1 MTYLELLRSGSPRI
15 SQAWYPVGTVSE
27 ITVVRHARARRYVLR
42 LGPDGG
48 LRLTVPRRASVEGGL
63 KFVAGQREWIERER
77 ARMAERAVTWTDG
90 TEIWFRGER
99 VTLSLNADGSR
110 VLCGDQQ
117 IKFSGVDDRGSDVQR
132 RHDEHGQLDLFRRP
146 DLRPTV
152 EKHLRALAARE
163 LPPRLLEFAR
173 VHQVPVSRVYV
184 RNQRSRWG
192 ACSSTGTIT
201 LNWRLLQLPPW
212 VRDYV
217 ILHELMHRRQ
227 PNHSVRYWREVAS
240 VCLEW
245 RDAERWIRKNG
256 RTIL

>member
-1 MTYLELLRSGSPRI
+1 MPN
-15 SQAWYPVGTVSE
+15 

-48 LRLTVPRRASVEGGL
+48 IRLTVPRRASVEGGL
-63 KFVAGQREWIERER
+63 KFVAGQHEWIARER
-77 ARMAERAVTWTDG
+77 ARMAERAETWTEG
-90 TEIWFRGER
+90 TEIWWRGER
-99 VTLSLNADGSR
+99 VTLVLSADGHHI
-110 VLCGDQQ
+110 LCGDQRIPFTGGRIRSSTDAQ
-117 IKFSGVDDRGSDVQR
+117 PSLF
-132 RHDEHGQLDLFRRP
+132 DLP

-152 EKHLRALAARE
+152 EAHLRAVAARE
-163 LPPRLLEFAR
+163 LPPLCLEAARAHQVAVAR
-173 VHQVPVSRVYV
+173 VFV

-201 LNWRLLQLPPW
+201 LNWRLLQMPAW

-227 PNHSVRYWREVAS
+227 PNHSVRFWREVAS
-240 VCLEW
+240 VCPAW
-245 RDAERWIRKNG
+245 REAERWIRKNG

>member
-1 MTYLELLRSGSPRI
+1 MSDI
-15 SQAWYPVGTVSE
+15 K
-27 ITVVRHARARRYVLR
+27 VVRHSRARRYVLR

-48 LRLTVPRRASVEGGL
+48 VRLTVPKRASVEGGL

-77 ARMAERAVTWTDG
+77 ARMAERAQPWTEG
-90 TEIWFRGER
+90 TDIWWRGER
-99 VTLSLNADGSR
+99 VRLTLSADGR
-110 VLCGDQQ
+110 EILCGDQKIRFAQ
-117 IKFSGVDDRGSDVQR
+117 SPSHPITHLVTHSPNPPVTQFQPS
-132 RHDEHGQLDLFRRP
+132 LFDAP
-146 DLRPTV
+146 NLRPVV
-152 EKHLRALAARE
+152 EAHLRKVASRE
-163 LPPRLLEFAR
+163 LPPRCLEFAR
-173 VHQVPVSRVYV
+173 ETNVSVARVFV

-201 LNWRLLQLPPW
+201 LNWRLLQMPPW

-240 VCLEW
+240 VCAEW
-245 RDAERWIRKNG
+245 RDAERWIKKNG

>member
-1 MTYLELLRSGSPRI
+1 MMFGTLGSTLPN
-15 SQAWYPVGTVSE
+15 

-48 LRLTVPRRASVEGGL
+48 VRLTVPRRASVEGGL
-63 KFVAGQREWIERER
+63 KFVEGQRDWITRER
-77 ARMAERAVTWTDG
+77 ARMAERALTWTEG
-90 TEIWFRGER
+90 TVIWWRGER
-99 VTLSLNADGSR
+99 VTLTRSDDGRSI
-110 VLCGDQQ
+110 VCGDQR
-117 IKFSGVDDRGSDVQR
+117 IRFAGFAVRAGSATQPS
-132 RHDEHGQLDLFRRP
+132 LFDAP
-146 DLRPTV
+146 DLRPAV
-152 EKHLRALAARE
+152 EAHLRAAAVNE
-163 LPPRLLEFAR
+163 LPPRCFEFAR
-173 VHQVPVSRVYV
+173 THNVSVARVLV

-212 VRDYV
+212 VRDYI

-240 VCLEW
+240 VCPEW
-245 RDAERWIRKNG
+245 REAERWIRKNG

>member
-1 MTYLELLRSGSPRI
+1 M
-15 SQAWYPVGTVSE
+15 
-27 ITVVRHARARRYVLR
+27 R

-48 LRLTVPRRASVEGGL
+48 VRLTVPKRASVEGGL
-63 KFVAGQREWIERER
+63 KFVEGQREWIERER
-77 ARMAERAVTWTDG
+77 ARMAERAVVWTEG
-90 TEIWFRGER
+90 TEIWWRGER
-99 VTLSLNADGSR
+99 VTLTMSPDGR
-110 VLCGDQQ
+110 EILCGDQRILFTHSHSRTHPFPHLLTHSPNPPFTQ
-117 IKFSGVDDRGSDVQR
+117 SQPSLF
-132 RHDEHGQLDLFRRP
+132 DLPNIRP
-146 DLRPTV
+146 VV
-152 EKHLRALAARE
+152 ESHLRKVASRE
-163 LPPRLLEFAR
+163 LPPRCMEFAR
-173 VHQVPVSRVYV
+173 ETNVSVARVFV

-240 VCLEW
+240 VCAEW
-245 RDAERWIRKNG
+245 RDAERWIKKNG